1 MQKTQKN
8 AKKAIFFCK
17 ESKRTQITQH
27 SFAKERKR
35 TQNVAF
41 FWKERMPIPNPH
53 SFFHYIF
60 VDREI
65 SLDLCS
71 VVSNSNIETTNLKIY
86 IAKRTLSSFL
96 TLKKKAP
103 FFYVLFFARF
113 FIFVWLMKPKR
124 VQRSFAV
131 FYKKNIKELCILL

>member
-103 FFYVLFFARF
+103 FFYVLFLRDFSF
-113 FIFVWLMKPKR
+113 LYDLWNQKECSVLL
-124 VQRSFAV
+124 RSFI
-131 FYKKNIKELCILL
+131 KKT